1 MSLPST
7 DQQRDW
13 DLCAA
18 EYGPVLLELV
28 AFHRGDLEGALSE
41 LLSRVPQSVVD
52 ELLDPL

>member
-1 MSLPST
+1 MSTT
-7 DQQRDW
+7 DQERDW

-28 AFHRGDLEGALSE
+28 AFHRGYLEGAFSE